1 MYEERGAEKV
11 LGNMGVRIIN
21 NKRVKGELIMNFWEK
36 ITGSDMTKEFKT
48 FESRAKKLPAD
59 YQAAWNEINANLWPH
74 SDFTG
79 RNLMPILDGVL
90 GLLEESA
97 AEGQNVQE
105 VLGNDIKGFC
115 SALAGEEGAKSFR
128 DKWREQLNNN
138 IAKKLGK

>member
-1 MYEERGAEKV
+1 
-11 LGNMGVRIIN
+11 
-21 NKRVKGELIMNFWEK
+21 MNFWDK
-36 ITGSDMTKEFKT
+36 ITGNDMDREYKA
-48 FESRAKKLPAD
+48 FEVRVKNLPKD
-59 YQAAWNEINANLWPH
+59 YMDAWEVVKANLWEH

-97 AEGQNVQE
+97 ADGQKAEE

-115 SALAGEEGAKSFR
+115 SELVGEDGAKNYG
-128 DKWREQLNNN
+128 DKWRKQLNNN

>member
-1 MYEERGAEKV
+1 
-11 LGNMGVRIIN
+11 
-21 NKRVKGELIMNFWEK
+21 MNFWDK

-59 YQAAWNEINANLWPH
+59 YQAAWEKINAYLWQR

-79 RNLMPILDGVL
+79 RNIMPILDGVL
-90 GLLEESA
+90 GLLEETA
-97 AEGQNVQE
+97 ADGQSVGE
-105 VLGNDIKGFC
+105 VLGDDIKGFC
-115 SALAGEEGAKSFR
+115 SALAGGEGAKSFR

>member
-1 MYEERGAEKV
+1 MT
-11 LGNMGVRIIN
+11 
-21 NKRVKGELIMNFWEK
+21 NFWEK
-36 ITGSDMTKEFKT
+36 ITGSDMNKEWKSFV
-48 FESRAKKLPAD
+48 SRANKLPVD
-59 YQAAWNEINANLWPH
+59 YQAAWEKITSNFWLR

-97 AEGQNVQE
+97 AEGQVVHE
-105 VLGNDIKGFC
+105 VLGDDIEGFC
-115 SALAGEEGAKSFR
+115 SALAGEAGAKSFR